1 MKLNRNLYN
10 AIPNRHLLKLATT
23 ALGTLAISVTL
34 LSSANAGDLKRP
46 EKKTIELYMKKGE
59 RNHTF
64 FYTGNPR
71 TGKVNV
77 SAEEYFKGAPYICT
91 PSGFG
96 RTSHCYARRAY

>member
-1 MKLNRNLYN
+1 MKLNRNIYN
-10 AIPNRHLLKLATT
+10 ATTNHRLLKLAIT
-23 ALGTLAISVTL
+23 ALGTLAISATL

-46 EKKTIELYMKKGE
+46 EKKTIELYMKKYE

-71 TGKVNV
+71 AGKVNV
-77 SAEEYFKGAPYICT
+77 SADEYFKGAPYICT

-96 RTSHCYARRAY
+96 RTSHCHARSAY

>member
-10 AIPNRHLLKLATT
+10 AIPNRRLLKLAIT

-34 LSSANAGDLKRP
+34 LSSANAADLKRP
-46 EKKTIELYMKKGE
+46 EKKTIELYMKKYE

-64 FYTGNPR
+64 FYTGNPHA
-71 TGKVNV
+71 GKVNV